1 MSNKKDEKLEKQYN
15 SLIKKL
21 ENRKKIN
28 FQDFLQI
35 RNFKS
40 QIPVGF
46 DKKKI
51 ETTIQIAL
59 KLANSSNKEDNKL
72 AFKKLY
78 SLTGVGIPIASAILH
93 FVYPNKYAILDRYC
107 WREAREHRKLSTFIG
122 YNSEFAIN
130 NYFSYLDII
139 KSESK
144 KSHKSLRDIE
154 YSWFVKWRNKKKKT
168 LK

>member
-1 MSNKKDEKLEKQYN
+1 MVNNKKDKKLEKQYN
-15 SLIKKL
+15 LLIKKL
-21 ENRKKIN
+21 ENRRKIN

-40 QIPVGF
+40 QVPIGF

-59 KLANSSNKEDNKL
+59 KLANSGNKEDNKL
-72 AFKKLY
+72 ALKKLY
-78 SLTGVGIPIASAILH
+78 SLTGIDIPIASTILH

-107 WREAREHRKLSTFIG
+107 WREAREHKKLSASFG
-122 YNSEFAIN
+122 YKSESAIN
-130 NYFSYLDII
+130 NYFIYLDII
-139 KSESK
+139 RSESK

-154 YSWFVKWRNKKKKT
+154 YSWFVKWRNKKKV